1 MGLGSAGRARPTL
14 ELAPDDANPT
24 PGRTFGL
31 PPLRP
36 QNAESQDGA
45 GQRPDIVPAC
55 FLDPAA
61 TYNTILTALRSTLG
75 VS

>member
-1 MGLGSAGRARPTL
+1 VAPGSAGRARPTL

-24 PGRTFGL
+24 LGRTVAL

-36 QNAESQDGA
+36 QNAESQDSA
-45 GQRPDIVPAC
+45 GQRPGTAPAR

-61 TYNTILTALRSTLG
+61 TYNTILTAPRSTPD